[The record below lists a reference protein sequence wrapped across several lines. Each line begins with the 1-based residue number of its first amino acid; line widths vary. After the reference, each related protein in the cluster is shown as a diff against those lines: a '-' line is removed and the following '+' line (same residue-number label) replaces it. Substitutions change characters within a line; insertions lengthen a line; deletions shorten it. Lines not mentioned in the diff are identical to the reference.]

1 MANGDTTP
9 VFTDRDVGLIAKS
22 LPDEVCPQRL
32 KLLPLVLGEWSRN
45 ELREHLSK
53 ESAAT
58 IRKRIERM
66 EAVEDHARGLLQ
78 ALEALD
84 DRDRAAIASQMLPRD
99 LWLSPE
105 GGGIIRG
112 LTHLIREENSF
123 LTKLAAAAPTAW
135 KQGRGRPVNMM
146 AHLVIRDAASIFEWL
161 TKTEAT
167 RQVNRSTHQ
176 ETGPF
181 CTFLAGIW
189 PVVFGK
195 GDDGLPAALKKW
207 AEYRG
212 RESSALVANI
222 AFRHPEWRLFDD

>member
-1 MANGDTTP
+1 
-9 VFTDRDVGLIAKS
+9 
-22 LPDEVCPQRL
+22 LPH
-32 KLLPLVLGEWSRN
+32 VLHEWSRN

-99 LWLSPE
+99 FWLSPK

-135 KQGRGRPVNMM
+135 KQGRGRPVNMT

-161 TKTEAT
+161 AKMEAT
-167 RQVNRSTHQ
+167 RQVSRVTHQ

-181 CTFLAGIW
+181 WRFLAGIW

-195 GDDGLPAALKKW
+195 GDDGLSAALKNW
-207 AEYRG
+207 AKYRK
-212 RESSALVANI
+212 RERSALVPNI
-222 AFRHPEWRLFDD
+222 AFRHPEWRLFED

>member
-1 MANGDTTP
+1 MASCDVPP
-9 VFTDRDVGLIAKS
+9 VFTDREVKLIGQS
-22 LPDEVCPQRL
+22 LPDTVDPRRRE
-32 KLLPLVLGEWSRN
+32 LLPQVLREWCRN
-45 ELREHLSK
+45 ELREHLSR

-58 IRKRIERM
+58 ILERVERM
-66 EAVEDHARGLLQ
+66 KAVADPAGGLLQ

-84 DRDRAAIASQMLPRD
+84 DRVRAAIAGQMLPRD

-167 RQVNRSTHQ
+167 RQANRSTHQ
-176 ETGPF
+176 GTGPF

-195 GDDGLPAALKKW
+195 GDDGLPAALKK
-207 AEYRG
+207 
-212 RESSALVANI
+212 
-222 AFRHPEWRLFDD
+222 